1 VAHPQIAAFAR
12 LANES
17 NAPTRRI
24 EGQRTNLART
34 MHGIGYDELHDE
46 IVVPQAFAQAV
57 LTFRG
62 SANGEE
68 APIRVIQGS
77 RTQLKAPDRMAI
89 DPVHNEI
96 YIVEQGYILV
106 FAREANGNVA
116 PIRRLEGPDTGIAG
130 FSFVAVDPVHDL
142 LIHGGGGRLRIFDRT
157 ANGNAKPKAI
167 IGGPKS
173 GFNGPN
179 GAIAVHAS
187 TGMIIAASRVSGTA
201 GSQQLN
207 NVGEVAV
214 YSIHDKGDV
223 PPRWTIGR
231 GFLKVPRGVA
241 LDPEARSMIVSDK
254 VGNRIVTFHLPE
266 IF

>member
-1 VAHPQIAAFAR
+1 
-12 LANES
+12 
-17 NAPTRRI
+17 
-24 EGQRTNLART
+24 
-34 MHGIGYDELHDE
+34 MHGIGYDDIHDE
-46 IVVPQAFAQAV
+46 IVVPQAFSQAV

-62 SANGEE
+62 GATGEE

-89 DPVHNEI
+89 DPVNNEI

-106 FAREANGNVA
+106 FPREANGNVA

-130 FSFVAVDPVHDL
+130 FSFVAVDPIHNV
-142 LIHGGGGRLRIFDRT
+142 LIHGGGGKIRIFDRT
-157 ANGNAKPKAI
+157 ANGNAKPKRI

-179 GAIAVHAS
+179 GAIAVHAP
-187 TGMIIAASRVSGTA
+187 TGMIIAASRVSGES

-214 YSIHDKGDV
+214 FSVNDSGDV
-223 PPRWTIGR
+223 QPRWTIGR

-241 LDPEARSMIVSDK
+241 LDPEAKTMIVSDK
-254 VGNRIVTFHLPE
+254 VGNRIVSFHLPE

>member
-1 VAHPQIAAFAR
+1 
-12 LANES
+12 
-17 NAPTRRI
+17 
-24 EGQRTNLART
+24 
-34 MHGIGYDELHDE
+34 MHGIGYDEIHDE
-46 IVVPQAFAQAV
+46 IVVPQAFSQAV

-62 SANGEE
+62 GATGEE

-96 YIVEQGYILV
+96 FIVEQGYILV
-106 FAREANGNVA
+106 FAREANGDVA
-116 PIRRLEGPDTGIAG
+116 PLRRLGGPDTGIRG
-130 FSFVAVDPVHDL
+130 FSFIAVDAIHDL
-142 LIHGGGGRLRIFDRT
+142 LIHGGGDRIRIFDRT
-157 ANGNAKPKAI
+157 ANGNVKPKAI

-173 GFNGPN
+173 GFDGPN
-179 GAIAVHAS
+179 GAITVHAP
-187 TGMIIAASRVSGTA
+187 TGMIVASSRVSGTA

-214 YSIHDKGDV
+214 FSINDRGDV

-241 LDPEARSMIVSDK
+241 LDPEARAMIVSDK
-254 VGNRIVTFHLPE
+254 VGNRIVTFHFPE

>member
-1 VAHPQIAAFAR
+1 
-12 LANES
+12 
-17 NAPTRRI
+17 
-24 EGQRTNLART
+24 
-34 MHGIGYDELHDE
+34 MHGIGYDEIHDE
-46 IVVPQAFAQAV
+46 IVVPQAFSQAV

-62 SANGEE
+62 GAAGEE
-68 APIRVIQGS
+68 PPIRVIQGS

-96 YIVEQGYILV
+96 FIVEQGYILV
-106 FAREANGNVA
+106 FPREANGNVA

-130 FSFVAVDPVHDL
+130 FSFVAVDPIHDL

-157 ANGNAKPKAI
+157 ANGNVKPKAI
-167 IGGPKS
+167 IGGPRS

-179 GAIAVHAS
+179 GAITVHAP
-187 TGMIIAASRVSGTA
+187 TGMIIASSRVSGTA

-214 YSIHDKGDV
+214 FSIHDRGDV

-241 LDPEARSMIVSDK
+241 LDPEAKGLIVSDK
-254 VGNRIVTFHLPE
+254 VGNRIVSFHLPE

>member
-1 VAHPQIAAFAR
+1 
-12 LANES
+12 
-17 NAPTRRI
+17 
-24 EGQRTNLART
+24 
-34 MHGIGYDELHDE
+34 MHGIGYDDIHDE
-46 IVVPQAFAQAV
+46 IVVPQAFSQAV

-62 SANGEE
+62 GATGEE

-89 DPVHNEI
+89 DPVNNEI

-106 FAREANGNVA
+106 FPREANGNVA

-130 FSFVAVDPVHDL
+130 FSFVAVDPIHNV
-142 LIHGGGGRLRIFDRT
+142 LIHGGGGKIRIFDRT
-157 ANGNAKPKAI
+157 ANGNAKPKRI

-179 GAIAVHAS
+179 GAIAVHAP
-187 TGMIIAASRVSGTA
+187 TGMIIAASRVSGES

-207 NVGEVAV
+207 NVGEVAAF
-214 YSIHDKGDV
+214 SINDNGDV
-223 PPRWTIGR
+223 QPRWTIGR

-241 LDPEARSMIVSDK
+241 LDPEAKSLIVSDK
-254 VGNRIVTFHLPE
+254 IGNRIVTFHLPE

>member
-1 VAHPQIAAFAR
+1 
-12 LANES
+12 
-17 NAPTRRI
+17 
-24 EGQRTNLART
+24 
-34 MHGIGYDELHDE
+34 MHGIGYDEIHDE

-62 SANGEE
+62 AATGEE

-96 YIVEQGYILV
+96 FIVEQGYILV
-106 FAREANGNVA
+106 FPREANGNVA
-116 PIRRLEGPDTGIAG
+116 PIRRLEGPDTGIRG
-130 FSFVAVDPVHDL
+130 FSFVAIDPIHDL
-142 LIHGGGGRLRIFDRT
+142 LIHGGGDRIRIFDRT
-157 ANGNAKPKAI
+157 ANGNVKPRAI

-173 GFNGPN
+173 GFDGPN
-179 GAIAVHAS
+179 GAIAVHAP
-187 TGMIIAASRVSGTA
+187 TGMILAASRVSGEA

-214 YSIHDKGDV
+214 FSIEDRGDV

-241 LDPEARSMIVSDK
+241 LDPEAKSMIVSDK

>member
-1 VAHPQIAAFAR
+1 
-12 LANES
+12 
-17 NAPTRRI
+17 
-24 EGQRTNLART
+24 
-34 MHGIGYDELHDE
+34 MHGIGYDDIHDE
-46 IVVPQAFAQAV
+46 IVVPQAFSQAV

-62 SANGEE
+62 GANGEE
-68 APIRVIQGS
+68 APIRVIQGPL
-77 RTQLKAPDRMAI
+77 TQLKAPDRMAL

-96 YIVEQGYILV
+96 FIVEQGYILV
-106 FAREANGNVA
+106 FPREANGNVA

-130 FSFVAVDPVHDL
+130 FSFVAVDPIHDL
-142 LIHGGGGRLRIFDRT
+142 LIHGGGGRIRIFDRT
-157 ANGNAKPKAI
+157 ASGNVKPKAI
-167 IGGPKS
+167 IGGPTS

-179 GAIAVHAS
+179 GAITVHAP
-187 TGMIIAASRVSGTA
+187 TGMIIASSRVSGTA

-214 YSIHDKGDV
+214 FSIYDKGDV

-241 LDPEARSMIVSDK
+241 LDPEAKSMIVSDK

>member
-1 VAHPQIAAFAR
+1 
-12 LANES
+12 
-17 NAPTRRI
+17 
-24 EGQRTNLART
+24 
-34 MHGIGYDELHDE
+34 MHGIGYDDIHDE

-62 SANGEE
+62 GASGEE

-89 DPVHNEI
+89 DPVNNEI

-106 FAREANGNVA
+106 FPREANGNVA

-130 FSFVAVDPVHDL
+130 FSFIAIDAIHNV
-142 LIHGGGGRLRIFDRT
+142 LIHGGGGKIRIFDRT
-157 ANGNAKPKAI
+157 ANGNATPKAI
-167 IGGPKS
+167 IGGPRS
-173 GFNGPN
+173 GFHGPN
-179 GAIAVHAS
+179 GAIAVHAP
-187 TGMIIAASRVSGTA
+187 TGMIIAASRVSGED

-207 NVGEVAV
+207 NVGEVAI
-214 YSIHDKGDV
+214 YSINDKGDV
-223 PPRWTIGR
+223 APRWTIGR

-241 LDPEARSMIVSDK
+241 LDPDAKSMIVSDK

>member
-1 VAHPQIAAFAR
+1 
-12 LANES
+12 
-17 NAPTRRI
+17 
-24 EGQRTNLART
+24 
-34 MHGIGYDELHDE
+34 MHGIGYDDIHDE
-46 IVVPQAFAQAV
+46 IVVPQAFSQAV

-62 SANGEE
+62 GATGEE
-68 APIRVIQGS
+68 APIRIIQGS

-89 DPVHNEI
+89 DPVNNEI

-130 FSFVAVDPVHDL
+130 FSFVAVDPIHNV
-142 LIHGGGGRLRIFDRT
+142 LIHGGGGKIRIFDRT
-157 ANGNAKPKAI
+157 ANGNAKPIRI

-179 GAIAVHAS
+179 GAIAVHAP
-187 TGMIIAASRVSGTA
+187 TGMIIAASRVSGTD

-207 NVGEVAV
+207 NVGEVAAF
-214 YSIHDKGDV
+214 SIHDSGDV
-223 PPRWTIGR
+223 KPRWTIGR

-241 LDPEARSMIVSDK
+241 LDPEAKSMIVSDK
-254 VGNRIVTFHLPE
+254 IGNRIVTFHFPE

>member
-1 VAHPQIAAFAR
+1 
-12 LANES
+12 
-17 NAPTRRI
+17 
-24 EGQRTNLART
+24 
-34 MHGIGYDELHDE
+34 MHGIGYDEIHDE
-46 IVVPQAFAQAV
+46 IVVPQAFSQAV

-62 SANGEE
+62 GATGEE
-68 APIRVIQGS
+68 APIRIIQGS

-96 YIVEQGYILV
+96 FIVEQGYILV
-106 FAREANGNVA
+106 FPREANGNVA
-116 PIRRLEGPDTGIAG
+116 PIRRLEGPDTGVAG
-130 FSFVAVDPVHDL
+130 FSFVAVDPVHNL
-142 LIHGGGGRLRIFDRT
+142 LIHGGGGKIRIFDRT
-157 ANGNAKPKAI
+157 AHGNVKPKAI

-179 GAIAVHAS
+179 GAIAVHAA
-187 TGMIIAASRVSGTA
+187 TGMIIAASRVSGTN

-214 YSIHDKGDV
+214 FSIDDNGDV
-223 PPRWTIGR
+223 RPRWTIGR

-241 LDPEARSMIVSDK
+241 LDPEAKTMIVSDK
-254 VGNRIVTFHLPE
+254 VGNRIVTFDLPE

>member
-1 VAHPQIAAFAR
+1 
-12 LANES
+12 
-17 NAPTRRI
+17 
-24 EGQRTNLART
+24 
-34 MHGIGYDELHDE
+34 MHGIGYDEIHDE
-46 IVVPQAFAQAV
+46 IVVPQAFSQAV

-62 SANGEE
+62 GATGEE
-68 APIRVIQGS
+68 APIRIIQGS

-96 YIVEQGYILV
+96 FIVEQGYILV
-106 FAREANGNVA
+106 FPREANGNVA
-116 PIRRLEGPDTGIAG
+116 PIRRLEGPDTGVAG
-130 FSFVAVDPVHDL
+130 FSFVAVDPVHNL
-142 LIHGGGGRLRIFDRT
+142 LIHGGGGKIRIFDRT
-157 ANGNAKPKAI
+157 AHGNVKPKAI

-179 GAIAVHAS
+179 GAIAVHAA
-187 TGMIIAASRVSGTA
+187 TGMIIAASRVSGTN

-214 YSIHDKGDV
+214 YSIDDNGDV
-223 PPRWTIGR
+223 RPRWTIGR

-241 LDPEARSMIVSDK
+241 LDPEAKTMIVSDK
-254 VGNRIVTFHLPE
+254 VGNRIVTFDLPE

>member
-1 VAHPQIAAFAR
+1 
-12 LANES
+12 
-17 NAPTRRI
+17 
-24 EGQRTNLART
+24 
-34 MHGIGYDELHDE
+34 MHGIGYDEIHDE
-46 IVVPQAFAQAV
+46 IVVPQAFSQAV

-62 SANGEE
+62 GATGEE

-96 YIVEQGYILV
+96 FIVEQGYILV
-106 FAREANGNVA
+106 FPREANGDVA
-116 PIRRLEGPDTGIAG
+116 PIRRLEGPATGIAG
-130 FSFVAVDPVHDL
+130 FSFVAIDPIHDL
-142 LIHGGGGRLRIFDRT
+142 LIHGGGDRIRIFDRT
-157 ANGNAKPKAI
+157 ANGNVKPKAI
-167 IGGPKS
+167 IGGPRS
-173 GFNGPN
+173 GFDGPN
-179 GAIAVHAS
+179 GAIAVHAP
-187 TGMIIAASRVSGTA
+187 TGMIVAASRVSGTS

-214 YSIHDKGDV
+214 FSINDRGDV
-223 PPRWTIGR
+223 PPRWAIGR

-241 LDPEARSMIVSDK
+241 LDSETKSMIVSDK